1 MCDWNID
8 TAVTS
13 ERMSAW
19 ALAMRDRA
27 VTLAYS
33 GTAIETR
40 TPIIATTIISSIRV
54 KPRAFHRIDLM
65 ASPATSPRCSDGA
78 NPSAVA
84 VSPEKSLSGAD
95 DRRHDALE
103 TAIICQRGDGK
114 RQLDEKWRNCRPRP
128 TDPIGPAAQELES
141 IQARWDPSS
150 SRRSATHTAYGAC
163 ESSSSNQAPVD
174 CSGTLRILTWCQGV
188 TRRIRVFRLRRSR
201 Y

>member
-65 ASPATSPRCSDGA
+65 ASPGGDVSTLQRRCQPLGGRGIPREIA
-78 NPSAVA
+78 
-84 VSPEKSLSGAD
+84 
-95 DRRHDALE
+95 
-103 TAIICQRGDGK
+103 
-114 RQLDEKWRNCRPRP
+114 QLNGRP
-128 TDPIGPAAQELES
+128 A
-141 IQARWDPSS
+141 
-150 SRRSATHTAYGAC
+150 SR
-163 ESSSSNQAPVD
+163 
-174 CSGTLRILTWCQGV
+174 
-188 TRRIRVFRLRRSR
+188 
-201 Y
+201 